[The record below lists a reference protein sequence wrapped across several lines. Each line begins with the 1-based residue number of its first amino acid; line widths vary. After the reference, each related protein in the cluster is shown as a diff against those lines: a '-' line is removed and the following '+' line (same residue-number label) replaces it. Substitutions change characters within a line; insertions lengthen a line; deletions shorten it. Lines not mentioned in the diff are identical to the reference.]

1 MKMLEQLKISLLK
14 NSHRL
19 PAGLNFALSKCNN
32 DPQRI
37 YGKAY
42 RSCLAELRNSAAG
55 EALREERLLAIVNN
69 AIRDVPYYRRR
80 YGGRKINTAAEFKTA
95 FGFIDKR
102 SVLEDP
108 AAFRQE
114 HFDDREYDLVTTGG
128 TSGKPL
134 QLYVP
139 RNRYAR
145 EWATVHHA
153 WSRAGF
159 RFDHRAVLRNHR
171 LPAGRICA
179 VNPFTKEI
187 IFDNFRLTEEY
198 MAEIYAV
205 IRKYRIPFMHA
216 YPSAVQQFS
225 AFCHREQLDLSFL
238 RAFLCS
244 SENVY
249 PHQLDTVREQTGA
262 RLFSFYGHSEKLVF
276 GAFCEFTDHF
286 HMDPDYG
293 FFELVD
299 EHGATVSTPG
309 MTGEIT
315 GTTLHNNGMPLIR
328 YRTGD
333 YAEYLGDHCPH
344 CHRRMPV
351 LRRIMGRWNGE
362 RVYNRDGSYVTTT
375 ALNLHDD
382 LYRKIDGLQYY
393 QREKG
398 QLEIRIIRN
407 SAFTPADEAKL
418 LHSIST
424 KLSPSSTVT
433 VRHVEWLERKQ
444 NGKFLLLISNV
455 ES

>member
-1 MKMLEQLKISLLK
+1 MLERLKISLLK

-19 PAGLNFALSKCNN
+19 PAGLNFALSKFNN
-32 DPQRI
+32 DPVRVF
-37 YGKAY
+37 GKAY
-42 RSCLAELRNSAAG
+42 GRYRTELQGQEGREAERT
-55 EALREERLLAIVNN
+55 ERLLSIVNY
-69 AIRDVPYYRRR
+69 AVRQIPYYRER
-80 YGGRKINTAAEFKTA
+80 YDGKTIRSTAELQGT
-95 FGFIDKR
+95 FGFTDKHIL
-102 SVLEDP
+102 LEDP
-108 AAFRQE
+108 AAFRPE
-114 HFDDREYDLVTTGG
+114 HFNEQAYELVTTAG

-145 EWATVHHA
+145 EWATVHDA

-159 RFDHRAVLRNHR
+159 RFDHRAVMRNHR
-171 LPAGRICA
+171 LPAGKTFV

-187 IFDNFRLTEEY
+187 IFDNFRLTDEY
-198 MAEIYAV
+198 IPEIYRM
-205 IRKYRIPFMHA
+205 IRKYQVRFVHA
-216 YPSAVQQFS
+216 YPSAVHHFVTY
-225 AFCHREQLDLSFL
+225 CHRHGLDLSFI

-249 PHQLDTVREQTGA
+249 PHQLEQVRQQSGA
-262 RLFSFYGHSEKLVF
+262 RMFSFYGHTEKLVF
-276 GAFCEFTDHF
+276 GAFCEHTDHF

-299 EHGATVSTPG
+299 EQGRTVNTPG

-315 GTTLHNNGMPLIR
+315 GTTLNNIGMPLIR

-344 CHRRMPV
+344 CGRSMPV
-351 LRRIMGRWNGE
+351 LKRIMGRWNGD

-375 ALNLHDD
+375 ALNLHGEI
-382 LYRKIDGLQYY
+382 YRRIDGLQYY
-393 QREKG
+393 QPEKG
-398 QLEIRIIRN
+398 VLEVRIIKN
-407 SAFTPADEAKL
+407 ALFTDADEEQL
-418 LHSIST
+418 RNLIST

-455 ES
+455 EL